1 MKSHYDTLD
10 IHPDSSLAEIKKKFR
25 ALSLR
30 FHPDL
35 SKTKVSSN
43 GEKFKQ
49 ISAAYAVLSHK
60 RDRKLYD
67 LELEDLRK
75 FGRKRGG
82 TGNSGMGRTASGM
95 AYRFQVL
102 EGIFKPKN
110 MVLGLGLGFFT
121 VAAFK
126 SLAGI
131 ENEESILQKN
141 KRETGK
147 KKLVEAWYN
156 AKTKKW
162 EQPTPWK
169 QSFRDLKPEIK
180 LVPREKLNSS
190 SPGGR

>member
-67 LELEDLRK
+67 LGEH
-75 FGRKRGG
+75 FYSHIMKRLSDSLPSNLFE
-82 TGNSGMGRTASGM
+82 TLNIKDEASSGCRS
-95 AYRFQVL
+95 
-102 EGIFKPKN
+102 
-110 MVLGLGLGFFT
+110 
-121 VAAFK
+121 
-126 SLAGI
+126 
-131 ENEESILQKN
+131 
-141 KRETGK
+141 
-147 KKLVEAWYN
+147 
-156 AKTKKW
+156 
-162 EQPTPWK
+162 
-169 QSFRDLKPEIK
+169 
-180 LVPREKLNSS
+180 
-190 SPGGR
+190 